1 VELDGHGWPAAGEPS
16 FPGYTVAGA
25 RVGGVEEGARE
36 VRELRL
42 AAI

>member
-1 VELDGHGWPAAGEPS
+1 MELDGHGWPAAEEPL
-16 FPGYTVAGA
+16 FPGRAAAGA
-25 RVGGVEEGARE
+25 RLGGVEEGARE